1 MLMDD
6 IFNSCVHEKVAQ
18 AAVACIGGVFADR
31 VRHVAEDRGVTPGA
45 LAASAVRRFDQT
57 ASGDARDILRR
68 ALRGTDQPVLQ
79 GLRLIVEPSLE
90 QSAESNSAELV
101 AH

>member
-6 IFNSCVHEKVAQ
+6 IFHSCSHEKVAQ
-18 AAVACIGGVFADR
+18 AAVACIGGAFADR
-31 VRHVAEDRGVTPGA
+31 VRHAAADHGLTPGA
-45 LAASAVRRFDQT
+45 FAAKAVRRFDRT

-90 QSAESNSAELV
+90 AMECDNKAELV
-101 AH
+101 S

>member
-1 MLMDD
+1 
-6 IFNSCVHEKVAQ
+6 
-18 AAVACIGGVFADR
+18 
-31 VRHVAEDRGVTPGA
+31 
-45 LAASAVRRFDQT
+45 VRRFDQT
-57 ASGDARDILRR
+57 ASGDARDILSR

-90 QSAESNSAELV
+90 QATERKSAELV

>member
-6 IFNSCVHEKVAQ
+6 IFNSCAHEKVAQ

-31 VRHVAEDRGVTPGA
+31 VRHVAAVRGLTPGA
-45 LAASAVRRFDQT
+45 FAANVVRRFDRT

-68 ALRGTDQPVLQ
+68 ALRGSDQPILH

-90 QSAESNSAELV
+90 TAVECEKAELV
-101 AH
+101 S